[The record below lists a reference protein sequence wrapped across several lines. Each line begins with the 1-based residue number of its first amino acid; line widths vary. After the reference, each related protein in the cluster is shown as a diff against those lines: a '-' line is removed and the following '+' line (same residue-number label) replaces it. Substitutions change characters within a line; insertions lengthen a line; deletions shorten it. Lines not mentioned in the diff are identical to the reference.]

1 MLTCSPA
8 RSCASSARPACICD
22 LTELP
27 PHSYTSVLT
36 CPAARSCATPARS
49 TCIFDLTELPL
60 LLTHDLPHCLRVP
73 WRRRKKTQKRH
84 FAARLNRCAK
94 QLPKA
99 GAKTKRQTRSR
110 GPSSVT
116 SLMGCKA
123 KAARNFRL
131 DIFGVQNLGALLACQ
146 CFGVT

>member
-1 MLTCSPA
+1 MLTSLA
-8 RSCASSARPACICD
+8 RHSCAFLRGQRVYTISPNSNHTHIHLCSHVRPRAVVQHPRGQRVYAIS
-22 LTELP
+22 P
-27 PHSYTSVLT
+27 NS
-36 CPAARSCATPARS
+36 R
-49 TCIFDLTELPL
+49 F
-60 LLTHDLPHCLRVP
+60 CLRTIYHTACAFRGADV
-73 WRRRKKTQKRH
+73 KKTQKRH

-131 DIFGVQNLGALLACQ
+131 VIFGVQNLGALLACQ